1 MDGDINFIF
10 ILSERQIHDFY
21 IYHNIP
27 NTTAWTFF
35 FTNITLV
42 YYISVTPSELKKL
55 LVKMYSDMQ
64 SNII

>member
-1 MDGDINFIF
+1 MDGDMNFIL
-10 ILSERQIHDFY
+10 IITERQIHDFY

-27 NTTAWTFF
+27 NTTAWTMF

-42 YYISVTPSELKKL
+42 YYISVTPSELTKL
-55 LVKMYSDMQ
+55 LVKMYPNMQ